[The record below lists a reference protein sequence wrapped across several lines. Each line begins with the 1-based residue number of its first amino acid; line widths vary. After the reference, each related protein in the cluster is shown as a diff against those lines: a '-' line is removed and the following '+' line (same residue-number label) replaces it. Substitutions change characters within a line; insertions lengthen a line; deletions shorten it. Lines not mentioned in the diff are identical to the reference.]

1 MQMVIVLNINNYMDK
16 KKLIILGSLLF
27 VLIILIIVIFSIK
40 QKGNEIGVGN
50 ENEPQFLNSEQ
61 KKGFDLDERTKAQLF
76 YDDNGDVVYKI
87 IRSDE
92 DIVDVSNQ

>member
-1 MQMVIVLNINNYMDK
+1 MVIVSNINNYMDK

-27 VLIILIIVIFSIK
+27 ILIILIIVIFSIK
-40 QKGNEIGVGN
+40 QKGIEVGVDN
-50 ENEPQFLNSEQ
+50 ENEPKFLSTEQ
-61 KKGFDLDERTKAQLF
+61 KNSFGLDNRTKAQLF